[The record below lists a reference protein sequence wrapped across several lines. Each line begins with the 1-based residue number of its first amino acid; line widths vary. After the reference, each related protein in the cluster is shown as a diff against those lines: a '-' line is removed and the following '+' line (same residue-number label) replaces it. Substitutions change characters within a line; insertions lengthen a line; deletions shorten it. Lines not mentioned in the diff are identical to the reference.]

1 MKIAFLR
8 QIAEILAT
16 IDDNKNQECMQVL
29 EQSDHALAVLKQMKL
44 ADFDT
49 GKLPYF
55 FKEIQTLHAQGNSLH
70 TLIDKTHEEI
80 VRLLGNDAW
89 QVY

>member
-1 MKIAFLR
+1 MKITFLR

-16 IDDNKNQECMQVL
+16 IDDNKSQECMQVL
-29 EQSDHALAVLKQMKL
+29 EQSDNALAVLKQMKL
-44 ADFDT
+44 ADFDM
-49 GKLPYF
+49 GELPFF
-55 FKEIQTLHAQGNSLH
+55 FKEIQTMHAQGNSLQ

-89 QVY
+89 RVY